1 VIYLELEDLVHIS
14 ERVLGAGF
22 TVRDSGLL
30 ESALAR
36 PRASDGGRDAYA
48 SIHEKAAAMLLSL
61 CRNHGLVDGNK
72 RLALA
77 AVIAF
82 YGMNGHRLTMSNDDA
97 NDLVAGIAK
106 GGADDV
112 PAAAR
117 ALRHGS
123 SRRR

>member
-1 VIYLELEDLVHIS
+1 VIYLELDDLLNIA
-14 ERVLGAGF
+14 ERVLGSAL

-36 PRASDGGRDAYA
+36 PRASAGGRDAYV
-48 SIHEKAAAMLLSL
+48 SIHEKAAALLLSL
-61 CRNHGLVDGNK
+61 CRNHGVVDGNE

-82 YGMNGHRLTMSNDDA
+82 YGVNGYRLTMTNDDA
-97 NDLVAGIAK
+97 HDLVAGIAA
-106 GGADDV
+106 GGPDDV

-117 ALRHGS
+117 ALRSGS
-123 SRRR
+123 ARRR

>member
-1 VIYLELEDLVHIS
+1 VIYLELDELVHIA

-22 TVRDSGLL
+22 TIRDIGLL

-36 PRASDGGRDAYA
+36 PRASAGGRDAYA
-48 SIHEKAAAMLLSL
+48 SIHEKAAALLLSL
-61 CRNHGLVDGNK
+61 CRNHNLVDGNE

-82 YGMNGHRLTMSNDDA
+82 YGMNGHRLTMSNGDA
-97 NDLVAGIAK
+97 YNLVAGIAE

-117 ALRHGS
+117 ALRRGS